1 MKRNYAS
8 SQIALH
14 WLVFVAIIIAYA
26 AMELKGLAVK
36 GSPIRVTMAIV
47 HYTAG
52 FSVMLLMIIRVVLKM
67 THRDPE
73 IIPPPPRWQI
83 VASKIIHGLLYLMF
97 LLLPLLGIASL
108 YFGQIEWSFFGIKM
122 PIATYLNT
130 DAQHTLKEVHEFI
143 ANAGYFLVGFH
154 ALAALFHHYFVRD
167 NTLVRMLPIIHRHK

>member
-1 MKRNYAS
+1 MNRNYAS

-73 IIPPPPRWQI
+73 IIPPPPKPTDNFVDNVDNFLDYQTEQLDTF
-83 VASKIIHGLLYLMF
+83 KTLLNDVYMAIPEILR
-97 LLLPLLGIASL
+97 L
-108 YFGQIEWSFFGIKM
+108 
-122 PIATYLNT
+122 
-130 DAQHTLKEVHEFI
+130 
-143 ANAGYFLVGFH
+143 FLVMVYSGVWVSI
-154 ALAALFHHYFVRD
+154 LIRSLR
-167 NTLVRMLPIIHRHK
+167 N